1 MLSASAKLTLGL
13 SIWPQSKIPY
23 YYIVPLLV
31 FVSSHTRLK
40 LFKSTVCVLKLNEL
54 VEFIR
59 DRETKRA
66 GGRMIRKGN
75 EVYCP
80 RKSYAGTQSPLGSKE
95 PSELVLSPHT
105 VFVSSKL
112 EPHAQSE
119 RHRVLSSA
127 SWRRARSLSS
137 SIRIP
142 NHSVLAVSL
151 CQSRSLPEIIAK
163 SL

>member
-1 MLSASAKLTLGL
+1 MTT
-13 SIWPQSKIPY
+13 
-23 YYIVPLLV
+23 IVPTARIERLILLIQGHKVMLDAV

-40 LFKSTVCVLKLNEL
+40 LFKPTVCVLKLNEL

-66 GGRMIRKGN
+66 GGRRIKKGN

-95 PSELVLSPHT
+95 PSELFLSPHT

-112 EPHAQSE
+112 QRA
-119 RHRVLSSA
+119 
-127 SWRRARSLSS
+127 ARS
-137 SIRIP
+137 
-142 NHSVLAVSL
+142 V
-151 CQSRSLPEIIAK
+151 
-163 SL
+163 